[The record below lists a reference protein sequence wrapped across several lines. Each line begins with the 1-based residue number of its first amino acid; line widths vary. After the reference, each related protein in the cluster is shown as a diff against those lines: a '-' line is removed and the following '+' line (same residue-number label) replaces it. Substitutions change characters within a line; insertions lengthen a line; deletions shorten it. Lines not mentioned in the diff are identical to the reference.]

1 MFHTAM
7 KEGLLSCFVLVYP
20 SSTAM
25 CLSQEFLMKT
35 ALQLLPISMFLE
47 RFRLK
52 SIDWTMGPQLEADP
66 VMFFILY
73 PISREEET
81 N

>member
-1 MFHTAM
+1 MSHAAM
-7 KEGLLSCFVLVYP
+7 REGPLSCLVLVHP
-20 SSTAM
+20 SSAAM

-35 ALQLLPISMFLE
+35 ALQLLPTSMFLE

-52 SIDWTMGPQLEADP
+52 SMDWTMGPQLEADP

-73 PISREEET
+73 SGSREVET